1 VLTRLR
7 TTFCA
12 VLCGAFAA
20 AAAPAQ
26 ASEIWV
32 APSGS
37 DAAPGTTT
45 RPLKTIDRALE
56 SARAGDRVLVRNG
69 TYPEMVEAGPR
80 GTADAPIVLQPAA
93 GEHAVV
99 SGGFKLID
107 ARWVRVQ
114 DMTFD
119 GTGNPDGWGTSIWSS
134 QHVELSG
141 NEITG
146 YQEAQGV
153 LIKDRS
159 AHVRLTANRI
169 HHLGVRHRFEHGIY
183 CESARQLV
191 IAENV
196 IHDIPHGYGIH
207 LFGDCDGTRIVRNTI
222 ARNGLSG
229 IIIAGNDERG
239 TADNTLVARNV
250 IAHHTVPAWSEYGFA
265 VTEYQ
270 PGRGNV
276 VRNNVFFGNVADED
290 MDCEAC
296 AARGNVERD
305 PGFADAANGDFRLRA
320 DGAARARRSGAVAA
334 LRR

>member
-7 TTFCA
+7 TCTAA
-12 VLCGAFAA
+12 VFGAAAFAA
-20 AAAPAQ
+20 APAE
-26 ASEIWV
+26 ASDVWV
-32 APSGS
+32 ARNGS

-45 RPLKTIDRALE
+45 RPLKTIDRGLE
-56 SARAGDRVLVRNG
+56 LAEPGDRVLVRAG

-80 GTADAPIVLQPAA
+80 GTQAAPITLQPAA
-93 GEHAVV
+93 GERPIV

-107 ARWVRVQ
+107 ARWVQVK

-134 QHVELSG
+134 QHVELAG

-146 YQEAQGV
+146 YQEAQGI

-169 HHLGVRHRFEHGIY
+169 HHLGIRHRFEHGIY
-183 CESARQLV
+183 CESARQVV

-207 LFGDCDGTRIVRNTI
+207 LFGDCDGARIVRNTI

-239 TADNTLVARNV
+239 TADNTLIARNV
-250 IAHHTVPAWSEYGFA
+250 IAYHRVPAYSEYGFA

-305 PGFADAANGDFRLRA
+305 PGFVNAAGGDFRLLA
-320 DGAARARRSGAVAA
+320 DGAARARRSGA
-334 LRR
+334 R

>member
-1 VLTRLR
+1 
-7 TTFCA
+7 
-12 VLCGAFAA
+12 VLCAA
-20 AAAPAQ
+20 AVAAAPAE
-26 ASEIWV
+26 ASDIWV

-37 DAAPGTTT
+37 DAAPGTAT
-45 RPLKTIDRALE
+45 RPLKTIGRALNA
-56 SARAGDRVLVRNG
+56 ARPGDRVLVRSG
-69 TYPEMVEAGPR
+69 TYPEVVEAGPR
-80 GTADAPIVLQPAA
+80 GTAGAPITLRPAA
-93 GEHAVV
+93 GERPVV

-107 ARWVRVQ
+107 ARWVRVEG
-114 DMTFD
+114 MTFD
-119 GTGNPDGWGTSIWSS
+119 GTGNPDGWGTSVWSS

-159 AHVRLTANRI
+159 VDVRVAANHI
-169 HHLGVRHRFEHGIY
+169 HHLGVRHRFDHGVY
-183 CESARQLV
+183 CESARQVV
-191 IAENV
+191 IAGNV
-196 IHDIPHGYGIH
+196 IHDLPHGYGIH

-239 TADNTLVARNV
+239 TADNTVVARNV
-250 IAHHTVPAWSEYGFA
+250 IALHTVPAWSEYGFA

-270 PGRGNV
+270 AGRGNV
-276 VRNNVFFGNVADED
+276 VRNNVFFGNVADDD
-290 MDCEAC
+290 MDCDPC

-334 LRR
+334 LLR